1 MGDCG
6 QRAMAEQFHP
16 CSDYRPQT
24 GQVKTLQAISNQRV
38 GTYQPEGLGGP
49 FEEEMGGPLFGT
61 FNPPR
66 WGDCPPRPSPGGQ

>member
-24 GQVKTLQAISNQRV
+24 GQVETLEAISNQRV
-38 GTYQPEGLGGP
+38 GTHQPEGLGGP
-49 FEEEMGGPLFGT
+49 FEEEMAERLLAHLIPHAGRLPT
-61 FNPPR
+61 S
-66 WGDCPPRPSPGGQ
+66 PSPGGQ